1 MDITIT
7 ITNPTP
13 ELLAFLAGDTSPK
26 TKAVAPKPAPKDKT
40 AVETAGAQS
49 PASDAA
55 EASPPAANEAVDL
68 ALVVKQ
74 RAQEV
79 AAKNGRDAVA
89 ELIKKS
95 GGTTGI
101 STIPEDKREDFI
113 AACDAALAE

>member
-1 MDITIT
+1 MDIVVT

-13 ELLAFLAGDTSPK
+13 AVLAALAGTSP
-26 TKAVAPKPAPKDKT
+26 AVAEIAKATKPAVTKT
-40 AVETAGAQS
+40 AKEPEKA
-49 PASDAA
+49 PEPAA
-55 EASPPAANEAVDL
+55 EPQEATVDI
-68 ALVVKQ
+68 ALTVKQ

-101 STIPEDKREDFI
+101 STIPEANREDFI
-113 AACDAALAE
+113 ALCDAALAE